1 MSYKQIFRRAKRIVT
16 SKLDDASEKI
26 FSEKKDMHDFDE
38 ELKRSQ
44 QHKAD
49 DGQRASSSKQQSS
62 SRNQHE
68 GGGHRSNQQQQ
79 SRKKAG
85 EKSDA
90 EYLAILGLPQGAT
103 NEQLREAYKKMISQY
118 HPDRVANLGKE
129 LQELATKKTKDINE
143 AYQTLKK
150 RRGMN

>member
-16 SKLDDASEKI
+16 AKLDDASEKI
-26 FSEKKDMHDFDE
+26 FSGKKDLNDFDE

-44 QHKAD
+44 QYQTDAGKHT
-49 DGQRASSSKQQSS
+49 SSSKQQFSS
-62 SRNQHE
+62 KNKYE

-79 SRKKAG
+79 SRTRVG

-90 EYLAILGLPQGAT
+90 EYLAIFGLSPGAT
-103 NEQLREAYKKMISQY
+103 NDQIREAYKKMISQY

-129 LQELATKKTKDINE
+129 LQELATKKTKDITE